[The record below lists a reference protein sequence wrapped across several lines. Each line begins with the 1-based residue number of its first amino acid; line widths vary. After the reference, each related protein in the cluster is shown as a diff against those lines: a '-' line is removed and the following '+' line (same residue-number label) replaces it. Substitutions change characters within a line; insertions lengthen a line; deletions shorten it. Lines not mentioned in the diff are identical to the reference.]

1 MFNRTLQ
8 FPIISFEFSIYGIH
22 INLQRESQTI
32 FLQTENQGHTDG
44 QAMEA
49 TPHASDLY
57 FTGLGPTITGLTGP
71 KGQ

>member
-1 MFNRTLQ
+1 MAFTYIFR
-8 FPIISFEFSIYGIH
+8 EF
-22 INLQRESQTI
+22 QTI
-32 FLQTENQGHTDG
+32 FLQTENQGQTDG

-57 FTGLGPTITGLTGP
+57 FTGLGPTLTGLTGP